1 MHRFCLLPFSESFLL
16 PSSHGVPIYIGIRRE
31 RIRTADPVTMSIPFP
46 YAVPGTRPRPVQ
58 REEYH
63 EEHDYGYH
71 LFIINRWLAG
81 C

>member
-1 MHRFCLLPFSESFLL
+1 MTMKGVDCEYLVSYAGPWADVQRDILLEVSF
-16 PSSHGVPIYIGIRRE
+16 PGQTK
-31 RIRTADPVTMSIPFP
+31 TATAM
-46 YAVPGTRPRPVQ
+46 AWPRPVQ

-71 LFIINRWLAG
+71 LFIINYWLAG

>member
-1 MHRFCLLPFSESFLL
+1 MDGGTPAGTPAF
-16 PSSHGVPIYIGIRRE
+16 
-31 RIRTADPVTMSIPFP
+31 DPVTMSILFP
-46 YAVPGTRPRPVQ
+46 YAVPGAQPRPVQ
-58 REEYH
+58 REKYY